1 MNNIESQI
9 ARFLQKMFFPVMNE
23 SFSRHI
29 TVLIESVDDSV
40 LGTHVFSL
48 DRSLQNTSLAQ
59 FHKTFLL
66 HFHSDIIVSVV
77 SEILILCMLNFYIHG
92 S

>member
-48 DRSLQNTSLAQ
+48 DRSLQSTSLAQ
-59 FHKTFLL
+59 FHKKFLL
-66 HFHSDIIVSVV
+66 HFHSVIVSVV
-77 SEILILCMLNFYIHG
+77 SEILILCMLHFYIHG